1 VIGAVAVFGPAQV
14 AGRIALLALGRR
26 ASASRAGR
34 AAFVAF
40 PVSVAIL
47 ILFPRSIAALFVFS
61 LLYGAANGIIT
72 VVRGTAVP
80 ELLWRESYGAINGA
94 LTLPQN
100 LARAAAPYGAA
111 VIWRAAGNYDAV
123 LYAILAGGI
132 VAAIGFWYASRAG
145 GAEARA

>member
-1 VIGAVAVFGPAQV
+1 
-14 AGRIALLALGRR
+14 
-26 ASASRAGR
+26 
-34 AAFVAF
+34 
-40 PVSVAIL
+40 
-47 ILFPRSIAALFVFS
+47 
-61 LLYGAANGIIT
+61 

-123 LYAILAGGI
+123 LLAILGGGL
-132 VAAIGFWYASRAG
+132 VAAAGYWYACRRG
-145 GAEARA
+145 G